1 MGNLFYSYSV
11 DLWTVGVI
19 ILEMLTGCIPFH
31 GSTEF
36 EQLLFIFKSRGTPT
50 EQNLRSY
57 EKYKVM
63 HMVGLNSPKLPSGK
77 PCDFGFVIAELLDQ
91 LLRLDP

>member
-1 MGNLFYSYSV
+1 
-11 DLWTVGVI
+11 
-19 ILEMLTGCIPFH
+19 MLTGCIPFH

-63 HMVGLNSPKLPSGK
+63 NMVGSKFPKLPTGK
-77 PCDFGFVIAELLDQ
+77 PFDFGFGIDELLDQ
-91 LLRLDP
+91 LLSLDP